1 MAKQVTKQRVKLR
14 EDKTADNRL
23 TLYLD
28 WSKDNKRQREYIKL
42 FVFENPKSVF
52 EKHHNKE
59 TYEKAEILRA
69 ERESQ
74 FFNGILDDAIKYKKV
89 RNSDFYEFFENYIQS
104 YKKKDLRMMKAVFS
118 SFKTF
123 APPPLSTKEVDETLI
138 EKFKEYLEMNYHGE
152 TPQSYFA
159 RFKKFMAYSSKG
171 KDRIFRENPAKE
183 IKNTKNEGSKSIPKD
198 ILTIDELKTLVNTNC
213 GNETVKNAFLF
224 ACNTG
229 LGFTDIQEITWDN
242 IKVNN
247 GEYSLTFKRTK
258 TNVEVK
264 MILNEN
270 ALLYLPKVIE
280 KKGKIF
286 TLPSNNGTNSN
297 LKNWA
302 KRAGIDKKITFYCS
316 RHSFGTLLA
325 YYNTDVLTISN
336 LLGHTSLKHTVKYV
350 RVADEI
356 KKQAVNS
363 IPNF

>member
-1 MAKQVTKQRVKLR
+1 MAKQVIKQRVKLR
-14 EDKTADNRL
+14 EDNTADNRL

-28 WSKDNKRQREYIKL
+28 WSKENKRQREYIKL
-42 FVFENPKSVF
+42 FVYENPKSIF
-52 EKHHNKE
+52 EKQHNKE

-69 ERESQ
+69 ERENQ
-74 FFNGILDDAIKYKKV
+74 FFKGIIDEAIQYKKA
-89 RNSDFYEFFENYIQS
+89 RNLDFYEYFETYIDS

-138 EKFKEYLEMNYHGE
+138 EKFKEYLDTNYQGE

-171 KDRIFRENPAKE
+171 NERIFRENPAKE
-183 IKNTKNEGSKSIPKD
+183 IKNSKNESSKSIPKD
-198 ILTIDELKTLVNTNC
+198 ILTIEELKILVATNC

-229 LGFTDIQEITWDN
+229 LGFTDIQEITWEN
-242 IKVNN
+242 IKTNN
-247 GEYSLTFKRTK
+247 DEHTLIFKRSK

-264 MILNEN
+264 IMLNNN
-270 ALLYLPKVIE
+270 ALLYLPKDKGSV
-280 KKGKIF
+280 GKIF
-286 TLPSNNGTNSN
+286 KLPSNNGTNSN

-325 YYNTDVLTISN
+325 YYNTDVLTISS

-350 RVADEI
+350 RVAEEI